1 MNYTSRA
8 FKFLGVALVALALM
22 TLPALAVSPSSS
34 SSQQF
39 ALSSHQTGI
48 PFREPGTFHLLS
60 LALAVGLIGT
70 VTVTYKFPISG
81 TVAPTAAQA
90 SQVPTITAVVNWL
103 ESDTT
108 FLFTHNLNIAT
119 APGFA
124 GIQPSLASLFP
135 EVIIAPMLN
144 SGTVYPNVQVDYS
157 TSTGNV
163 LVFFKGSIAG
173 TGGTLAVTVR
183 RPHSIGL

>member
-22 TLPALAVSPSSS
+22 TLPALAVT
-34 SSQQF
+34 
-39 ALSSHQTGI
+39 SHSLTAVQSMN
-48 PFREPGTFHLLS
+48 LLMG
-60 LALAVGLIGT
+60 VGLIGA
-70 VTVTYKFPISG
+70 VTLTWKFPISG
-81 TVAPTAAQA
+81 TVPPTAAQA
-90 SQVPTITAVVNWL
+90 SQVPTQTAVVNWL

-108 FLFTHNLNIAT
+108 FLFTHNMNIAT

-135 EVIIAPMLN
+135 EVIITPMLN
-144 SGTVYPNVQVDYS
+144 SGTVVPNIQVDYS

-183 RPHSIGL
+183 RPHSVGL